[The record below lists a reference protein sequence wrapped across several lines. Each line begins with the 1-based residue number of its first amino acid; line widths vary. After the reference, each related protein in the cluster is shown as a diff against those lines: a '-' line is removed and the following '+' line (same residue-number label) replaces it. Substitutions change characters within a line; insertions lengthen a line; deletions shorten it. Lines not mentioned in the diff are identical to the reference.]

1 MPLDG
6 FSCPS
11 GSNLLLQQ
19 YVTSEALRGCKQ
31 QSTLT
36 LGSVYQWKL
45 NFRKFLDELDLVDF
59 LALKEEMYVPTVCD
73 ENRTPMSQ
81 QAAVTLKESTETY
94 LLELTPYKGLC
105 IVICLLNGH

>member
-1 MPLDG
+1 MPLNG
-6 FSCPS
+6 FSCSS

-19 YVTSEALRGCKQ
+19 YVTSEALRDCKQ

-45 NFRKFLDELDLVDF
+45 NFRKFLDELDLVDI

-73 ENRTPMSQ
+73 EYRTQRTPMSQ
-81 QAAVTLKESTETY
+81 QAAVTLDKA
-94 LLELTPYKGLC
+94 
-105 IVICLLNGH
+105 VCLKMKVKT